1 VDTERHKRQLKEKEE
16 PVNELARREY
26 E

>member
-16 PVNELARREY
+16 PVHKLGRGEY